1 MDTKRFAYRIRAL
14 AIGCSRP
21 QRRGAGS
28 FYKFTA
34 VITPL
39 GAPQVFAPLRRQ
51 SAVGALLKRG
61 PATLAGAQ
69 LAHWAGRVNGPR
81 RSSPASQQRRMPQI
95 RIACKSAALGFNCR
109 ICRLNPTASCEECRR
124 SSCTPLWK
132 MTVARFIR
140 RQPERGAPNDL
151 VGYYFFHH
159 CTHRGGFGFFGH
171 SGHRSKHRV
180 DTDGSRPHSRHRLF
194 LHGSSPSGMTGA
206 SHRRFER

>member
-61 PATLAGAQ
+61 PATLAGGA
-69 LAHWAGRVNGPR
+69 AR
-81 RSSPASQQRRMPQI
+81 
-95 RIACKSAALGFNCR
+95 ALGGPGKRASSVFPGVAATPHASDSHCMQKRSTR
-109 ICRLNPTASCEECRR
+109 I
-124 SSCTPLWK
+124 
-132 MTVARFIR
+132 
-140 RQPERGAPNDL
+140 
-151 VGYYFFHH
+151 
-159 CTHRGGFGFFGH
+159 
-171 SGHRSKHRV
+171 
-180 DTDGSRPHSRHRLF
+180 
-194 LHGSSPSGMTGA
+194 
-206 SHRRFER
+206 